1 MPDAAIESLLG
12 ESSRKPRTFATPM
25 PAIWGA
31 HSAGFQLDP
40 HEGDTLHGLGPPT
53 PEEQTSPAAAPARA
67 AGAGR
72 AGPAPAAAGAAPAR
86 RGRAPPRAPRAPPPR
101 APGTTGPP

>member
-12 ESSRKPRTFATPM
+12 ESSRNPRTFATPM

-53 PEEQTSPAAAPARA
+53 PEEQPS
-67 AGAGR
+67 
-72 AGPAPAAAGAAPAR
+72 PAAAGAASAA
-86 RGRAPPRAPRAPPPR
+86 RAPAAAAAAPTCGARADAGAARPTPTSAT
-101 APGTTGPP
+101 ATTSIAVR